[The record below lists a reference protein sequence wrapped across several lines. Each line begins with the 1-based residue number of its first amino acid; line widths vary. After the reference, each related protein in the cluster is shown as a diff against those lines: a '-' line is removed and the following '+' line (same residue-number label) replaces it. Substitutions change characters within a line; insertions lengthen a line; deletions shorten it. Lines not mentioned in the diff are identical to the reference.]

1 MSDTMSY
8 DNDCLTRFSRFSD
21 FPNLNVAISREM
33 LYLSARYDIV
43 IVVTLRCKITARVI
57 SSL

>member
-1 MSDTMSY
+1 MSDAMSY

-33 LYLSARYDIV
+33 LYLSARYDM
-43 IVVTLRCKITARVI
+43 
-57 SSL
+57 SLW